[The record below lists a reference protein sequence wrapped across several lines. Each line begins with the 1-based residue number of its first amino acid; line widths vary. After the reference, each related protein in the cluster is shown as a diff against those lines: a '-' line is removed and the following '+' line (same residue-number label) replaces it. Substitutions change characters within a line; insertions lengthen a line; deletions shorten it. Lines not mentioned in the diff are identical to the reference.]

1 MLAGMLASSAKDGML
16 RAIFAISRNA
26 VVAEAPKY
34 SGNLNLATFF
44 GIR

>member
-1 MLAGMLASSAKDGML
+1 MLAGMLASSAKDGKL

-34 SGNLNLATFF
+34 YSGNLIF